1 MKKIITSLVSIVLML
16 GISLKVYAADTNW
29 ASTESVNLTK
39 SQNQFKIEVSVDN
52 KTPYAGGEFGI
63 QCGEGVNIKSVT
75 YSNNSSKAGPTS
87 ARGLTWFSFFSGN
100 NDFSGRVK
108 AEVTLEYT
116 GEKNTSVVID
126 NISVYT
132 KDGAKIE
139 TEKFTPRKLIKVNR
153 EGADNPV
160 EQPNPPDNGGNPG
173 TNPSNPNEGS
183 NGGGANS
190 GGNTNTGSSTGSN
203 GTSSQG
209 NVATNASNQN
219 KDNNEDNN
227 SSKNEENTS
236 DDKANNNNGSTKGND
251 TKNSGDSKDSQND
264 NNATL
269 SPVIIVLLI
278 ISIGANGVLG
288 YLIIKNKSKKGN
300 E

>member
-1 MKKIITSLVSIVLML
+1 MKKITTSLVSMVLML
-16 GISLKVYAADTNW
+16 GMSLKVYAADTNW

-39 SQNQFKIEVSVDN
+39 SQNQFKIEVSVNN
-52 KTPYAGGEFGI
+52 KTPYAGGEVGI
-63 QCGEGVNIKSVT
+63 QCGEGVNVKSVT

-100 NDFSGRVK
+100 NDFSGEVK

-132 KDGAKIE
+132 KHGANIE

-160 EQPNPPDNGGNPG
+160 EQPNPPGNGENPG
-173 TNPSNPNEGS
+173 TSPNTPNEGN
-183 NGGGANS
+183 NGEGNNT
-190 GGNTNTGSSTGSN
+190 GGNTNTGSNTGSN
-203 GTSSQG
+203 ETNSQG
-209 NVATNASNQN
+209 GVASNGSQQN
-219 KDNNEDNN
+219 KDEVSNNLEKEGNTSNDKSNN
-227 SSKNEENTS
+227 SDS
-236 DDKANNNNGSTKGND
+236 STKVNG
-251 TKNSGDSKDSQND
+251 TKNSGDSKDNQND
-264 NNATL
+264 NNVTL
-269 SPVIIVLLI
+269 NPVIIALLI

>member
-1 MKKIITSLVSIVLML
+1 MKKIITSLVSMVLMF

-29 ASTESVNLTK
+29 ASTENVNLTK
-39 SQNQFKIEVSVDN
+39 SQNQFKIEVSVNN

-63 QCGEGVNIKSVT
+63 QCGEGVNVKSVT

-100 NDFSGRVK
+100 NDFSGEVK

-126 NISVYT
+126 NISLYT
-132 KDGAKIE
+132 KDGANIE

-173 TNPSNPNEGS
+173 TNPSSPNEGS
-183 NGGGANS
+183 NGGGANT
-190 GGNTNTGSSTGSN
+190 GGNTNTGRNEANSQGGVASN
-203 GTSSQG
+203 GSD
-209 NVATNASNQN
+209 QN
-219 KDNNEDNN
+219 KDSNEGSN
-227 SSKNEENTS
+227 SPENEENTS
-236 DDKANNNNGSTKGND
+236 SDKSNNSDSSTKGNG
-251 TKNSGDSKDSQND
+251 TKNSGDSKDIQND

-269 SPVIIVLLI
+269 SPVIIALLI

>member
-1 MKKIITSLVSIVLML
+1 MKKITTSLVSMVLML
-16 GISLKVYAADTNW
+16 GMSLKVYAADTNW

-39 SQNQFKIEVSVDN
+39 SQNQFKIEVSVNN
-52 KTPYAGGEFGI
+52 KTPYAGGEVGI
-63 QCGEGVNIKSVT
+63 QCGEGVNVKSVT

-100 NDFSGRVK
+100 NDFSGEVK

-132 KDGAKIE
+132 KHGANIE

-160 EQPNPPDNGGNPG
+160 EQPNPPGNGENPG
-173 TNPSNPNEGS
+173 TSPNTPNEGN
-183 NGGGANS
+183 NGEGNNT
-190 GGNTNTGSSTGSN
+190 GGNTNTGSNTGSN
-203 GTSSQG
+203 ETNSQG
-209 NVATNASNQN
+209 GVASNGSQQN
-219 KDNNEDNN
+219 KDEVSNNLEKEGNTSNDKSNN
-227 SSKNEENTS
+227 SDS
-236 DDKANNNNGSTKGND
+236 STKGNG
-251 TKNSGDSKDSQND
+251 TKNSGDSKDNQND
-264 NNATL
+264 NNVTL
-269 SPVIIVLLI
+269 NPVIIALLI

>member
-1 MKKIITSLVSIVLML
+1 MKKIITSLVSMVLMF

-29 ASTESVNLTK
+29 ASTENVNLTK
-39 SQNQFKIEVSVDN
+39 SQNQFKIEVSVNN

-63 QCGEGVNIKSVT
+63 QCGEGVNVKSVT

-100 NDFSGRVK
+100 NDFSGEVK

-126 NISVYT
+126 NISLYT
-132 KDGAKIE
+132 KDGANIE

-153 EGADNPV
+153 EGANNPV
-160 EQPNPPDNGGNPG
+160 EQPNPLENGGNPG
-173 TNPSNPNEGS
+173 TNPNTPNEGG
-183 NGGGANS
+183 NNT
-190 GGNTNTGSSTGSN
+190 GGNNNTGSNTGSN
-203 GTSSQG
+203 GSNSQG
-209 NVATNASNQN
+209 NIATNGSNQN
-219 KDNNEDNN
+219 KGNNEGNN

-236 DDKANNNNGSTKGND
+236 DGKSNNNNGSTKGND
-251 TKNSGDSKDSQND
+251 TKNSGDSKDIQN
-264 NNATL
+264 NKNGTL
-269 SPVIIVLLI
+269 SLIIIVLLI

>member
-1 MKKIITSLVSIVLML
+1 MKKITTSLVSMVLML
-16 GISLKVYAADTNW
+16 GMSLKVYAADTNW

-39 SQNQFKIEVSVDN
+39 SQNQFKIEVSVNN
-52 KTPYAGGEFGI
+52 KTPYAGGEVGI
-63 QCGEGVNIKSVT
+63 QCGEGVNVKAVT

-100 NDFSGRVK
+100 NDFSGEVK

-132 KDGAKIE
+132 KHGANIE

-160 EQPNPPDNGGNPG
+160 EQPNPPGNGENPG
-173 TNPSNPNEGS
+173 TSPNTPNEGN
-183 NGGGANS
+183 NGGGNNT
-190 GGNTNTGSSTGSN
+190 GGNTNTGSNTGSN
-203 GTSSQG
+203 ETNSQG
-209 NVATNASNQN
+209 GVASNGSQQN
-219 KDNNEDNN
+219 KDEVSNNLEKEGNTSNDKSNN
-227 SSKNEENTS
+227 SDS
-236 DDKANNNNGSTKGND
+236 STKGNG
-251 TKNSGDSKDSQND
+251 TKNSGDSKDNQND
-264 NNATL
+264 NNVTL
-269 SPVIIVLLI
+269 NPVIIALLI

>member
-1 MKKIITSLVSIVLML
+1 MKKIITSLVSMLLML
-16 GISLKVYAADTNW
+16 GISLKVYAAETNW

-39 SQNQFKIEVSVDN
+39 SQNQFKIEVSVNN

-63 QCGEGVNIKSVT
+63 QCGEGVNVKSVT

-100 NDFSGRVK
+100 NDFSGEVK

-126 NISVYT
+126 NISLYT
-132 KDGAKIE
+132 KEGANIE

-173 TNPSNPNEGS
+173 TNPSSPNEGS
-183 NGGGANS
+183 NDGGANS
-190 GGNTNTGSSTGSN
+190 GGNTNTGSSIGSN

-236 DDKANNNNGSTKGND
+236 DDKANNNNGSTKGDD

-269 SPVIIVLLI
+269 SPVIVVLLI

>member
-1 MKKIITSLVSIVLML
+1 MKKITTSLVSMVLML
-16 GISLKVYAADTNW
+16 GMSLKVYAADTNW

-39 SQNQFKIEVSVDN
+39 SQNQFKIEVSVNN
-52 KTPYAGGEFGI
+52 KTPYAGGEVGI
-63 QCGEGVNIKSVT
+63 QCGEGVNVKSVT

-100 NDFSGRVK
+100 NDFSGEVK

-132 KDGAKIE
+132 KHGANIE

-160 EQPNPPDNGGNPG
+160 EQPNPPGNGENPG
-173 TNPSNPNEGS
+173 TSPNTPNEGN
-183 NGGGANS
+183 NGGGNNT
-190 GGNTNTGSSTGSN
+190 GGNTNTGSNTGSN
-203 GTSSQG
+203 ETNSQG
-209 NVATNASNQN
+209 GVASNGSQQN
-219 KDNNEDNN
+219 KDEVSNNLEKEGNTSKDKSNN
-227 SSKNEENTS
+227 SDS
-236 DDKANNNNGSTKGND
+236 STKGNG
-251 TKNSGDSKDSQND
+251 TKNSGDSKDNQND
-264 NNATL
+264 NNVTL
-269 SPVIIVLLI
+269 NPVIIALLI

>member
-1 MKKIITSLVSIVLML
+1 MKKIITSLVSMVLMF

-29 ASTESVNLTK
+29 ASTENVNLTK
-39 SQNQFKIEVSVDN
+39 SQNQFKIEVSVNN

-63 QCGEGVNIKSVT
+63 QCGEGVNVKSVT

-100 NDFSGRVK
+100 NDFSGEVK
-108 AEVTLEYT
+108 AEVTLEYA

-132 KDGAKIE
+132 KDGTKVE
-139 TEKFTPRKLIKVNR
+139 TEKFTPRKLIKINR
-153 EGADNPV
+153 EGANNPV
-160 EQPNPPDNGGNPG
+160 EQPSPPDNGGNPG
-173 TNPSNPNEGS
+173 TDPNKPNEGG
-183 NGGGANS
+183 NGGGTNS

-227 SSKNEENTS
+227 SSENEENTS
-236 DDKANNNNGSTKGND
+236 SDKSNNSDSSIKGNG
-251 TKNSGDSKDSQND
+251 TKNSGDSKDIQND
-264 NNATL
+264 KNATL